1 MLMSGV
7 IGCAKSVS
15 DYCLIAKPITP
26 TKADAEVI
34 SDELVMQILEHDE
47 TYFSLCN
54 KKSHRLMAF
63 SLLALLVIKTLPCLF
78 RDRHLLK

>member
-1 MLMSGV
+1 MQLSKQKMLARLSLILMLMSGV

-26 TKADAEVI
+26 TKADTEVI

-54 KKSHRLMAF
+54 KKA
-63 SLLALLVIKTLPCLF
+63 I
-78 RDRHLLK
+78 D

>member
-1 MLMSGV
+1 MQLSKQKMLARLSLILMLMSGV
-7 IGCAKSVS
+7 TGCAKSVS

-47 TYFSLCN
+47 TYFSLWN
-54 KKSHRLMAF
+54 KKA
-63 SLLALLVIKTLPCLF
+63 I
-78 RDRHLLK
+78 D

>member
-7 IGCAKSVS
+7 TGCASLVS
-15 DYCLIAKPITP
+15 DYCLISKPITP

-54 KKSHRLMAF
+54 KK
-63 SLLALLVIKTLPCLF
+63 TLY
-78 RDRHLLK
+78 